1 MNNNTYEI
9 ALVVSPELRT
19 EEIDSQTMQFIELLE
34 KNGSKHIHTGKTKS
48 KKLSYPINNFIEA
61 SYVYIIFDS
70 NPDSINLYKKWAS
83 DNPSILRHLVIKLTQ
98 GELKFRENNI
108 LNQAVSE

>member
-19 EEIDSQTMQFIELLE
+19 EEIDSTTLQFIELLE
-34 KNGSKHIHTGKTKS
+34 KNGKHIHTDKTNS

-61 SYVYIIFDS
+61 AYVYIIFNS
-70 NPDSINLYKKWAS
+70 NPEYINSYKKWAS

-108 LNQAVSE
+108 LNKAVSE

>member
-19 EEIDSQTMQFIELLE
+19 EEIDSSVVQFIELLE
-34 KNGSKHIHTGKTKS
+34 KNGSKHIHTDKTKS
-48 KKLSYPINNFIEA
+48 KKLSYPINKFIEA
-61 SYVYIIFDS
+61 TYVYIIFGSDAEY
-70 NPDSINLYKKWAS
+70 INLYKKWAS
-83 DNPSILRHLVIKLTQ
+83 DNPSILRHLVIKLTH

-108 LNQAVSE
+108 LNQATSE